1 MKLYS
6 VAQVMSEPAIG
17 YFQFSPGARDGIP
30 WRHDSVYLPLAA
42 YECLAPLFRD
52 HVRWFH
58 THGVTPLDAAGTQC
72 LADALHACAATG
84 VDVSPLAASLARW
97 LSAHVN
103 AGITIERI

>member
-1 MKLYS
+1 MKLYT
-6 VAQVMSEPAIG
+6 VAQVMSEPAMG

-42 YECLAPLFRD
+42 YE
-52 HVRWFH
+52 
-58 THGVTPLDAAGTQC
+58 C